1 MLQVDRSSRLDV
13 FCKTVVLKNFT
24 KITEKHLCP
33 SLFFNKVAGLR
44 PATLSKRDSGT
55 GIFLWILRN
64 YLGQLFL
71 QNITVAAFELS
82 FLGLLNEWIEFLT
95 K

>member
-13 FCKTVVLKNFT
+13 FCKIVLKNFT
-24 KITEKHLCP
+24 KITEKHLCRV
-33 SLFFNKVAGLR
+33 SFLIRL
-44 PATLSKRDSGT
+44 PAWDLQLYQKRDSGT